1 VFERPERFN
10 RPYSAESEFSLG
22 EWLHPLTV
30 DTDLDLFRLTEVGFV
45 AGTTPSNDGAIA
57 RVGNVTLL
65 VGPNNSGKSL
75 ALRELA
81 SWASQSSEPPQ
92 RWPSGKVIAS
102 VDARWPATAEE
113 LESFLQRRVA
123 PQPAEAAQH
132 HIAIHS
138 FPLEQSAGMPGASS
152 GTVHVPRF
160 RPGNDLAEF
169 CRTKAMPHYMAR
181 LDGQSRFGLS
191 EPRTLT
197 SLREPPSNHL
207 MAILRD
213 PELHARVDAMVVA
226 AFGMHFVVDATQPP
240 NLQVALSDS
249 LPPTDWHER
258 LFADDV
264 VDYQRRAT
272 PITEFSD
279 GVRVFT
285 GLVSA
290 VQSLPHR
297 LLLVDEPEAFLH
309 PALVRRLGGGLAGV
323 VRERNANL
331 VAATHSADFL
341 MGCVGEVPETTIVRL
356 TYDAGVATTRILD
369 GQTVAGLVTEPLL
382 RAADALSAL
391 FARGAV
397 VCEADADRAFYDEV
411 NRRLLSADD
420 RIGAS
425 DTVFLNAQNWQTTRT
440 IATPLRAIGIP
451 AAIVLDLDVLLQDGW
466 GEFLTL
472 AGVDGS
478 TKSELLSERQACRQ
492 ILEAMG
498 ELGRPPNTIK
508 RCKVEG
514 VTGLE
519 GDARRRVER
528 FLESLQTIGIFL
540 VPVGEL
546 EKWLPQFGLTNKQ
559 TWVTDILIRMG
570 TAGGPAFVQPGP
582 GDVWNFVEAIAAW
595 IENPLREGIPQ

>member
-1 VFERPERFN
+1 V
-10 RPYSAESEFSLG
+10 
-22 EWLHPLTV
+22 TV
-30 DTDLDLFRLTEVGFV
+30 GIDLDLFRLTEVGFV
-45 AGTTPSNDGAIA
+45 AGASPSSDGAIA
-57 RVGNVTLL
+57 LVGNVTLL

-75 ALRELA
+75 ALREVA
-81 SWASQSSEPPQ
+81 GWASQSSEPPQ
-92 RWPSGKVIAS
+92 EWPGGKVIAS
-102 VDARWPATAEE
+102 VEARWPATPEE
-113 LESFLQRRVA
+113 LESFLRRRAA
-123 PQPAEAAQH
+123 PQSEDAAQH

-138 FPLEQSAGMPGASS
+138 FPLEQSPGMPGGSS
-152 GTVHVPRF
+152 GTVHIPRF
-160 RPGNDLAEF
+160 CPGNSLAEH
-169 CRTKAMPHYMAR
+169 CRTNAMSHYMAR

-191 EPRTLT
+191 EARTLT
-197 SLREPPSNHL
+197 SLREPASNHL

-213 PELHARVDAMVVA
+213 PELHERVDSMVVA
-226 AFGMHFVVDATQPP
+226 AFGLHFVVDATQPP
-240 NLQVALSDS
+240 TLQVALSDS
-249 LPPTDWHER
+249 LPPTGWHER
-258 LFADDV
+258 LLADDV

-309 PALVRRLGGGLAGV
+309 PTLVRRLGGGLARV
-323 VRERNANL
+323 ARERNANL

-356 TYDAGVATTRILD
+356 TYDAGVATTRVLD
-369 GQTVAGLVTEPLL
+369 GRTVARLVAEPLL

-397 VCEADADRAFYDEV
+397 VCEADSDRAFYDEV

-440 IATPLRAIGIP
+440 IAAPLRAIGIP

-466 GEFLTL
+466 GEFFDL
-472 AGVDGS
+472 AGLDGS
-478 TKSELLSERQACRQ
+478 AKSELLSERQACRQ
-492 ILEAMG
+492 VLDAMG
-498 ELGRPPNTIK
+498 ELGKSPNTIK

-514 VTGLE
+514 VAGLE
-519 GDARRRVER
+519 AAARRRVDP
-528 FLESLQTIGIFL
+528 FLETLRTIGIFV

-559 TWVTDILIRMG
+559 TWVTDMLMRMG

-582 GDVWNFVEAIAAW
+582 GDVWDFVEAIAAW